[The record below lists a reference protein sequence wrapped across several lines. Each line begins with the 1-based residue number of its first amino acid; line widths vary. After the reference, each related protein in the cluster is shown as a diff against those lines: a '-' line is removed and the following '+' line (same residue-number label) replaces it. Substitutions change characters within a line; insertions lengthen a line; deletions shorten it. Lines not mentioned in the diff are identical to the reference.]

1 MKKSHAWRGLPPAS
15 VQRRHRSAPWPSR
28 LPTERAQPVGCTRGG
43 LCGSRMWYAVLPE
56 RAIEGAC
63 GEMRAEMGMED
74 WEMERREGAR

>member
-1 MKKSHAWRGLPPAS
+1 
-15 VQRRHRSAPWPSR
+15 
-28 LPTERAQPVGCTRGG
+28 
-43 LCGSRMWYAVLPE
+43 MWYAVLPE